1 MSFMGPRYNVTSLV
15 WKAILVLFFILSAV
29 AQTPRP
35 LWTGED
41 VNLLGAPSRDG
52 KWLSFADS
60 KTGNLAL
67 RDLSTGAVKVL
78 TSNPAGSKE
87 FAYFSTISPDA
98 KQVAYAW
105 FNAQGFYDL
114 RVVSLDGKSRI
125 LFQNEESGFV
135 QPCAWSPDGKQILTL
150 FFRKDNISQ
159 IALVPLSG
167 GPPVILKSL
176 SWVYPKKMDMSPD
189 GKFIVYDTFTK
200 DGGPERALFLLAA
213 DGSKE
218 TRLTNS
224 AGSQLFPLWS
234 MDGKYIYFASDISG
248 EMSVW
253 RISVLGGKPQHIA
266 SGLGRFLP
274 LGITTDDRLIFGS
287 RSGEVDVLLADPNLL
302 NKAKRVSSQFPGLNS
317 HPAFSPDGETLAYL
331 SRRGTENFG
340 QESKVIVLRESNG
353 SEKELPARMAHIEAV
368 KWSPDG
374 NDLLVS
380 GSDRHGRAGLFRLSA
395 NSAENQTP
403 VPILLDD
410 QATFRGLPGVW
421 TTGAVLYLKNGQEL
435 RRRPFDSGPDV
446 LLYKAPAENVLHGI
460 AASRDASVIAVG
472 YANGFMGIRRNGIM
486 ALRKTPLSRITEVA
500 LTTDAEYASDGSQ
513 TWKLPLDDGA
523 SQRIGSVG
531 GIALSMDGTKL
542 AFTVGSMVTGVYALP
557 LQPTR

>member
-1 MSFMGPRYNVTSLV
+1 MGPRYNVTCLV
-15 WKAILVLFFILSAV
+15 WKAILVLFLMLSAV

-35 LWTGED
+35 IWTGED
-41 VNLLGAPSRDG
+41 VTLLGSPSRDG

-67 RDLSTGAVKVL
+67 RDLSTGTVKVL

-105 FNAQGFYDL
+105 FNGQGFYDL
-114 RVVSLDGKSRI
+114 RVVSMDGKSRI

-167 GPPVILKSL
+167 GPPTILKSL
-176 SWVYPKKMDMSPD
+176 NWVYPKKMDMSPD

-200 DGGPERALFLLAA
+200 DGGPERALFLLAT

-218 TRLTNS
+218 TRLTDS
-224 AGSQLFPLWS
+224 AGSQLFPLWAV
-234 MDGKYIYFASDISG
+234 DGKYIYFASDTSG

-253 RISVLGGKPQHIA
+253 RISVLGGKPQHVA

-274 LGITTDDRLIFGS
+274 LGITTDGHLLFGS
-287 RSGEVDVLLADPNLL
+287 RSGEVDVLLANPSSPD
-302 NKAKRVSSQFPGLNS
+302 KAQRVSSQFPGLNS

-353 SEKELPARMAHIEAV
+353 AERELPSRMAHIEAV
-368 KWSPDG
+368 KWSSDG
-374 NDLLVS
+374 HDLLIS

-395 NSAENQTP
+395 SSTENQSP
-403 VPILLDD
+403 VPILLDNK
-410 QATFRGLPGVW
+410 ATFRGLPGVW
-421 TTGAVLYLKNGQEL
+421 ITGAVLYLKDGQEL
-435 RRRPFDSGPDV
+435 RRRPFDGSSDV
-446 LLYKAPAENVLHGI
+446 LLYKAPAENILHGI

-472 YANGFMGIRRNGIM
+472 YANGFIGIRRNGIM
-486 ALRKTPLSRITEVA
+486 ALRKTPLNRITEVA
-500 LTTDAEYASDGSQ
+500 LTVDAAYVSDGSL
-513 TWKLPLDDGA
+513 TWKLPLEDGA
-523 SQRIGSVG
+523 PQRIGSIG
-531 GIALSMDGTKL
+531 GIAISADGAKL
-542 AFTVGSMVTGVYALP
+542 AFTVGSLATGVYALP
-557 LQPTR
+557 LRLAR